1 MPSLAFFPWLTI
13 QEPVDFERLHLLIYK
28 RDEKP
33 SGPGSDL
40 QQAIDTVLKRY
51 MPTPSYSINE
61 AVIIKLDNREIN
73 TNFSEEDTKFLFE
86 AKEIITAAGLSA
98 RKFFTSES
106 YCNRD
111 DFTLINVNYTDP
123 PTGAVFFT
131 RRRDGQGTHY
141 AADSTGRVY
150 QPLHTSNRRIN
161 IDVGFSEALFRAR
174 DKSKKWENYID
185 ALFGF
190 NQANTDDDKITEIE
204 EVVLLMGA
212 YHRLLGKDKEDK
224 LAKEFIK
231 KIGGYLKKKAASSRR
246 YNTKNQAPQSSL
258 GEAWLREFQQFRN
271 IFGHGKRAVKIS
283 NKWTIKEHLLIGS
296 YIFPLLLKVL
306 LSEECYYTLT
316 EDDELDFDIFE
327 DRIDVEFFTPIQK
340 RYGQKEWLWH
350 SIKADALIRKSVLE
364 SVNDAV

>member
-1 MPSLAFFPWLTI
+1 
-13 QEPVDFERLHLLIYK
+13 
-28 RDEKP
+28 
-33 SGPGSDL
+33 
-40 QQAIDTVLKRY
+40 
-51 MPTPSYSINE
+51 
-61 AVIIKLDNREIN
+61 
-73 TNFSEEDTKFLFE
+73 
-86 AKEIITAAGLSA
+86 
-98 RKFFTSES
+98 
-106 YCNRD
+106 
-111 DFTLINVNYTDP
+111 
-123 PTGAVFFT
+123 
-131 RRRDGQGTHY
+131 
-141 AADSTGRVY
+141 
-150 QPLHTSNRRIN
+150 
-161 IDVGFSEALFRAR
+161 
-174 DKSKKWENYID
+174 
-185 ALFGF
+185 
-190 NQANTDDDKITEIE
+190 
-204 EVVLLMGA
+204 MGA